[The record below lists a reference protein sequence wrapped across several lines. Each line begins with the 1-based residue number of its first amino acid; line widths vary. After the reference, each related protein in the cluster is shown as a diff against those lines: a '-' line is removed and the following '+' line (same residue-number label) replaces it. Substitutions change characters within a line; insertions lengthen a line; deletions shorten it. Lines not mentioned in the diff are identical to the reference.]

1 MEWLIV
7 LISLLVL
14 ATSLWA
20 MFDTYMLSNRAE
32 AVLGHE
38 NYVGKQLPVF
48 WLLACV
54 VCWIVFFP
62 LYVVVRSSFA
72 SALEEAESAEQPE
85 PPSE

>member
-1 MEWLIV
+1 MEWLTVVIA
-7 LISLLVL
+7 LPVL

-20 MFDTYMLSNRAE
+20 MFDTYMLSHRAK
-32 AVLGHE
+32 ALLGHE

-48 WLLACV
+48 WLFACV

-72 SALEEAESAEQPE
+72 SALKEAENAQKPE
-85 PPSE
+85 PLSE